1 MEYTFNKTF
10 FNAEMKKQKISR
22 EKLAELLMEKG
33 DNITIDG
40 INWWFRNEKNKPE
53 IERIKLL
60 SEILNV
66 PFNKLALIPD
76 DIKNNILGS
85 SNIKLV
91 PIVGSASC
99 GIPLPNSYQDIE
111 NKAFCKSEI
120 WHSDLYAIIANDD
133 SMTPEIDDGDEV
145 ICDPKADILSG
156 DIVHYQINDES
167 AIKVYF
173 KDENIGVIEFVPF
186 NQNGDFKTLKF
197 RLDDDS
203 VYIKMSKVIA
213 INKSKMNNRQARL
226 KAINRW

>member
-33 DNITIDG
+33 DSITIDG

-85 SNIKLV
+85 SNVKFV

-99 GIPLPNSYQDIE
+99 GVPLPNSYQDIE
-111 NKAFCKSEI
+111 NKAFCRSEI
-120 WHSDLYAIIANDD
+120 WNKDLYAVIADGD
-133 SMTPEIDDGDEV
+133 SMMPEIDDGDEV
-145 ICDPKADILSG
+145 ICDPNAKILNG
-156 DIVHYQINDES
+156 DMVHYQIGGES

-173 KDENIGVIEFVPF
+173 KDDAIGVIEFAPL
-186 NQNGDFKTLKF
+186 NQNGEFKTLKF

-203 VYIKMSKVIA
+203 IDIRMSKVVA
-213 INKSKMNNRQARL
+213 VNKSKMNNRTARL
-226 KAINRW
+226 KAINRG

>member
-1 MEYTFNKTF
+1 MNKEIFNYLKLKAKMKEFGYTQQDLANYLTK
-10 FNAEMKKQKISR
+10 NGIS
-22 EKLAELLMEKG
+22 
-33 DNITIDG
+33 TSIDVVKS
-40 INWWFRNEKNKPE
+40 WFRKDINARSVPELNKIVLISKMFNISSDELISNTKN
-53 IERIKLL
+53 IYQ
-60 SEILNV
+60 
-66 PFNKLALIPD
+66 
-76 DIKNNILGS
+76 
-85 SNIKLV
+85 NIKLV

-111 NKAFCKSEI
+111 NKAFCNSEI
-120 WHSDLYAIIANDD
+120 WHSDLYAIIASGD
-133 SMTPEIDDGDEV
+133 SMIPEIDDGDEV

-226 KAINRW
+226 KAINRI

>member
-1 MEYTFNKTF
+1 MNKEIFNYLKLKAKMREFGYTQQDLANYLTK
-10 FNAEMKKQKISR
+10 NGIS
-22 EKLAELLMEKG
+22 
-33 DNITIDG
+33 TSIDVVKS
-40 INWWFRNEKNKPE
+40 WFRKDINARSVPELNKIVLISKMFNISSDELISNTKN
-53 IERIKLL
+53 IYQ
-60 SEILNV
+60 
-66 PFNKLALIPD
+66 
-76 DIKNNILGS
+76 
-85 SNIKLV
+85 NIKFV

-120 WHSDLYAIIANDD
+120 WHSDLYAIIASGD
-133 SMTPEIDDGDEV
+133 SMIPEIDDGDEV

-226 KAINRW
+226 KAINRI

>member
-1 MEYTFNKTF
+1 MNKEIFNYLKLKAKMKEFGYTQQDLANYLTK
-10 FNAEMKKQKISR
+10 NGIS
-22 EKLAELLMEKG
+22 
-33 DNITIDG
+33 TSIDVVKS
-40 INWWFRNEKNKPE
+40 WFRKDINARSVPELNKIVLISKMFNISSDELISNTKN
-53 IERIKLL
+53 IYQ
-60 SEILNV
+60 
-66 PFNKLALIPD
+66 
-76 DIKNNILGS
+76 
-85 SNIKLV
+85 NIKLV

-120 WHSDLYAIIANDD
+120 WHSDLYAIIASGD
-133 SMTPEIDDGDEV
+133 SMIPEIDDGDEV

-226 KAINRW
+226 KAINRI

>member
-1 MEYTFNKTF
+1 MNKEIFNYLKLKAKMKEFGYTQQDLANYLTK
-10 FNAEMKKQKISR
+10 NGIS
-22 EKLAELLMEKG
+22 
-33 DNITIDG
+33 TSIDVVKS
-40 INWWFRNEKNKPE
+40 WFRKDINARSVPELNKIVLISKMFNISSDELISNTKN
-53 IERIKLL
+53 IYQ
-60 SEILNV
+60 
-66 PFNKLALIPD
+66 
-76 DIKNNILGS
+76 
-85 SNIKLV
+85 NIKLV

-120 WHSDLYAIIANDD
+120 WHSDLYAIIASGD
-133 SMTPEIDDGDEV
+133 SMIPEIDDGDEV

-167 AIKVYF
+167 AIKVFF
-173 KDENIGVIEFVPF
+173 KDDAIGVIEFVPF

-197 RLDDDS
+197 RIDDDS

-226 KAINRW
+226 KAINRG

>member
-1 MEYTFNKTF
+1 MFASN
-10 FNAEMKKQKISR
+10 
-22 EKLAELLMEKG
+22 L
-33 DNITIDG
+33 DNI
-40 INWWFRNEKNKPE
+40 
-53 IERIKLL
+53 IKKAGFSSSESFSTFL
-60 SEILNV
+60 SEQFSYNISKESITKYRNGTRTPDPKFIEIVL
-66 PFNKLALIPD
+66 KATGEDASALF
-76 DIKNNILGS
+76 GGQQ
-85 SNIKLV
+85 SNIKFV

-120 WHSDLYAIIANDD
+120 WHSDLYAIIANGD
-133 SMTPEIDDGDEV
+133 SMIPEIDDGDEV

-167 AIKVYF
+167 AIKVFF

-197 RLDDDS
+197 RIDDDS

-226 KAINRW
+226 KAINRI

>member
-1 MEYTFNKTF
+1 MNKEIFNYLKLKAKMKEFGYTQQDLANYLTK
-10 FNAEMKKQKISR
+10 NGIS
-22 EKLAELLMEKG
+22 
-33 DNITIDG
+33 TSIDVVKS
-40 INWWFRNEKNKPE
+40 WFRKDINARSVPELNKIVLISKMFNISSDELISNTKN
-53 IERIKLL
+53 IYQ
-60 SEILNV
+60 
-66 PFNKLALIPD
+66 
-76 DIKNNILGS
+76 
-85 SNIKLV
+85 NIKLV

-120 WHSDLYAIIANDD
+120 WHSDLYAIIASGD

-226 KAINRW
+226 KAINRI